1 MAVVLWNTI
10 YNVSDKNI
18 SNNIN
23 IGHLTSMF
31 SCINIES
38 NIEYN
43 NIKYNN
49 IKYNK
54 KIYTINKS
62 NSKKMKKFK

>member
-23 IGHLTSMF
+23 IGNLTSMF

-38 NIEYN
+38 

>member
-23 IGHLTSMF
+23 IGNLTSMF
-31 SCINIES
+31 SCITIES
-38 NIEYN
+38 